1 MHEIL
6 LSFLSPTEG
15 LPGFNKEYLTK
26 QFIRGGGK
34 VLEKYAEAEII
45 LAEQGRSSVGRQA
58 TPKSKKKSTT
68 TSTTLLLISN
78 TYCRTAKYI
87 QCLAAGIPIVSF
99 QWVIASCA
107 QVSNILLVWLYWPPT
122 QILYLP
128 VNEKKK
134 FSKQALYR

>member
-1 MHEIL
+1 MDHSVPDTYEFNLFFFI
-6 LSFLSPTEG
+6 SFTEG
-15 LPGFNKEYLTK
+15 LPFFDKDYLTK
-26 QFIRGGGK
+26 QFTRGGGR

-58 TPKSKKKSTT
+58 TPKAKKKSGTT
-68 TSTTLLLISN
+68 LTTLLLISN

-107 QVSNILLVWLYWPPT
+107 QVSNVFSVF
-122 QILYLP
+122 LP
-128 VNEKKK
+128 LAFNSDSFIVNIK
-134 FSKQALYR
+134 